1 MSAIAASIVKKI
13 GEREVIV
20 RELTVADARAMFA
33 SVSDGDIFDDL
44 LFVDCR
50 IDELVRMTSL
60 SREDIDG
67 LRPSEV
73 REVIAACKEQNPDFF
88 DLLARL
94 LPRAKG

>member
-1 MSAIAASIVKKI
+1 MSVPAASIVKKV

-20 RELTVADARAMFA
+20 RELCVADARAMFA
-33 SVSDGDIFDDL
+33 SVSDGDVFDDL

-50 IDELVRMTSL
+50 IDDLVRMTSL
-60 SREDIDG
+60 SREDVDD

-88 DLLARL
+88 DLQARL
-94 LPRAKG
+94 RSWAKG